1 VFWHSLKRVVVTVGI
16 DIIQYNMM
24 PKHRSLIRYSSGIC
38 VGKENFFGHF
48 ATALLMDPQGRVG
61 IRA

>member
-1 VFWHSLKRVVVTVGI
+1 VVTVGI

-38 VGKENFFGHF
+38 VGKEKFSDISQPRYLWTHKAVLVSGPDLFSE
-48 ATALLMDPQGRVG
+48 A
-61 IRA
+61 